1 MVRDMP
7 EINFVNDLCDACQL
21 GKMHR
26 KSFQSINATRAKE
39 KLKLVHT
46 DLCGPMSMLSL
57 SHNKYFLLFI
67 DDLTR
72 MTWVYFLT
80 SKAQTFNV
88 FKKFRA
94 MVESQSGCRIKTL
107 RSDNE
112 RSILPMNLIFVKIWA
127 LYINW

>member
-72 MTWVYFLT
+72 MT
-80 SKAQTFNV
+80 
-88 FKKFRA
+88 
-94 MVESQSGCRIKTL
+94 
-107 RSDNE
+107 
-112 RSILPMNLIFVKIWA
+112 
-127 LYINW
+127 